1 MEVGIVILAGGKSS
15 RMGTNKA
22 LLPIQGLPNIERLRN
37 ELAAVVPHDGIPEI
51 SRVSKVI
58 VVTNESEEY
67 RFLGEQMA
75 TDRYPGKGPL
85 AGIQAGLGVSPS
97 DWNLVAACD
106 MPFASAQAARFLLQ
120 QAVAGSS
127 LDAVVPVIHGQM
139 HPLFAAYHKRS
150 AEKIEDMLISDR
162 LRMIYLL
169 EQLQVKQVTERDFPS
184 FIDVDRVFFN
194 MNRPADWEQARQW
207 ISREG

>member
-22 LLPIQGLPNIERLRN
+22 LLPIQGLPNIERLRD
-37 ELAAVVPHDGIPEI
+37 ELAARVPHDGILLA

-58 VVTNESEEY
+58 VVTNEPDEY
-67 RFLGEQMA
+67 QFLGEM
-75 TDRYPGKGPL
+75 TVSDRHPGKGPL
-85 AGIQAGLGVSPS
+85 AGIQVGLDASPS
-97 DWNLVAACD
+97 DWNLVVACD
-106 MPFASAQAARFLLQ
+106 MPFASAEAGRFLLQ
-120 QAVAGSS
+120 QAMTGSAI
-127 LDAVVPVIHGQM
+127 DAVVPVIHDRL

-150 AEKIEDMLISDR
+150 AEKIEDMLIADR